1 MNLLEKY
8 QSMINNHIEHIFLP
22 SIPNGDLKEMTEY
35 SLKGG
40 KRLRSS
46 IVLDITSNLLGTPL
60 LDVALAVELLH
71 NSSLIIDDLPT
82 MDNDNFRR
90 GLYTLHRLYGQEK
103 AKMLA
108 FFFVTEANRILL
120 LRDDCKKDLVLHNLE
135 FLKRACLGQYYDME
149 WAKTSKSEF
158 KENYGDELS
167 PIVNLKTAPFFSV
180 AFVSGYIFSN
190 TDKIKDTE
198 LNDIV
203 KKLNSV
209 SEEFSLAF
217 QILDDFDDVEK
228 DKKKGSLNHVL
239 IYGAD
244 KSKELFF
251 KLIDG
256 FENGLKDF
264 KILTPFFYEL
274 ISYMKNR
281 LK

>member
-8 QSMINNHIEHIFLP
+8 RDMINNYIDHVFLP
-22 SIPNGDLKEMTEY
+22 SIPNSDLKEMTEY

-60 LDVALAVELLH
+60 LDVALAIELLH

-82 MDNDNFRR
+82 MDNDSFRR
-90 GLYTLHRLYGQEK
+90 GLYTLHKLYGQEK
-103 AKMLA
+103 AKMLS

-120 LRDDCKKDLVLHNLE
+120 LRDDCTKEIVLHNLE

-149 WAKTSKSEF
+149 WAKKSQTIF
-158 KENYGDELS
+158 KENYGNNLS
-167 PIVNLKTAPFFSV
+167 PIVNLKTAPFFSL
-180 AFVSGYIFSN
+180 AFITGYIFSN
-190 TDKIKDTE
+190 KNLIDPE
-198 LNDIV
+198 LSETV
-203 KKLNSV
+203 TKLNLI

-217 QILDDFDDVEK
+217 QILDDFDDVKK
-228 DKKKGSLNHVL
+228 DKERGSLNHVL
-239 IYGAD
+239 VYGENE
-244 KSKELFF
+244 SKKLFL
-251 KLIDG
+251 KLLDN
-256 FENGLKDF
+256 FETGLKGF
-264 KILTPFFYEL
+264 SISTPFFEEL